1 MANHKSALKRNRQN
15 EKRNERNKVGRT
27 RIKNAI
33 KSVLTELDEKNKAK
47 AQNALKEASKIISKN
62 ANKGVIHKRAA
73 SRKVAGLARKVY
85 QFSISTGA

>member
-15 EKRNERNKVGRT
+15 EKRYEQNKVGRT

-33 KSVLTELDEKNKAK
+33 KGVLQEIDGKNKAEV
-47 AQNALKEASKIISKN
+47 QNTLRKASKIISKN
-62 ANKGVIHKRAA
+62 AAKGVIHKRAA

-85 QFSISTGA
+85 QFSSA

>member
-33 KSVLTELDEKNKAK
+33 KSVLTEIDEKNKDE
-47 AQNALKEASKIISKN
+47 AQNKLKEASRVISKN
-62 ANKGVIHKRAA
+62 AAKGVIHKRAA
-73 SRKVAGLARKVY
+73 SRKVAGLAKKVY
-85 QFSISTGA
+85 QVSASA